1 MELVSCQPL
10 DDFPAEQSALSSRGV
25 GDKYGIIL
33 KAGNEIILPFKN
45 LINDYYA
52 KDISRKVTSALRS
65 KMEKGEYIGSWEK
78 YGYLKSPENKNQL
91 VINPETAP
99 VVQMIYQWR
108 CEGMSYMGINKKLND
123 MNLSLIHI

>member
-45 LINDYYA
+45 LI
-52 KDISRKVTSALRS
+52 
-65 KMEKGEYIGSWEK
+65 
-78 YGYLKSPENKNQL
+78 KNTRHL
-91 VINPETAP
+91 GGVN
-99 VVQMIYQWR
+99 
-108 CEGMSYMGINKKLND
+108 C
-123 MNLSLIHI
+123 